1 MKKKPTEICTLH
13 KNSFSSLNKEN
24 KTNNRKFKYI
34 AFCNIFVTNKKKECK
49 KCFIHWN
56 TAIILKLKW
65 VMLISSFREIIWKKM
80 DFCMVFIV
88 SVYL

>member
-24 KTNNRKFKYI
+24 KTNRKFKYI

-65 VMLISSFREIIWKKM
+65 VMLISRLREIIWKKM